1 MSPNVTF
8 MLAVLGGATAAFGVF
23 LLVAMLVP
31 APPALGPA
39 LARLHPG
46 ANPAAGHPVRD
57 AIRSRVR
64 VPDADLAILGRTVD
78 RYLLTLGL
86 SALFALLVPALV
98 TLTVLVT
105 DIPVSPAIP
114 AGGALLAAAGAA
126 WLAHRDTIAKAA
138 AARAEFRRGMCTYL
152 DLAAHQVLGGHGPM
166 ESLERA
172 ASICHGWVYA
182 HLRDALLR
190 AQLQLSPPWD
200 ELKALS
206 TQIGVVEL
214 GDLADIMRTAG
225 VEGASVY
232 QTLRAR
238 ADSLRDQIRAEALE
252 VAEVR
257 TNKLDIPAAALIL
270 VLLVLVGYPF
280 MARLF
285 IH

>member
-1 MSPNVTF
+1 MTRNLPLV
-8 MLAVLGGATAAFGVF
+8 LAVLGGATAAFGLY
-23 LLVAMLVP
+23 LLIAMLVP

-46 ANPAAGHPVRD
+46 AYPTNDHPVRD
-57 AIRSRVR
+57 AIRARFR
-64 VPDADLAILGRTVD
+64 VPHTDLAVLGRTVD
-78 RYLLTLGL
+78 RYFLTLGL
-86 SALFALLVPALV
+86 SALLALLLPALV
-98 TLTVLVT
+98 TLTVAVAH
-105 DIPVSPAIP
+105 IPVSPFIP
-114 AGGALLAAAGAA
+114 AGGTLLAGAAAA
-126 WLAHRDTIAKAA
+126 WLAHRDVVAKAA
-138 AARAEFRRGMCTYL
+138 AARAEFTRGMCSYL

-172 ASICHGWVYA
+172 AGICDGWVFV

-190 AQLQLSPPWD
+190 AQLQLRPPWD
-200 ELKALS
+200 ELKELS
-206 TQIGVVEL
+206 VKLGVVEL

-225 VEGASVY
+225 VEGAHVY

-238 ADSLRDQIRAEALE
+238 ADSLRDQIRTQALE

-270 VLLVLVGYPF
+270 VLLVLIGYPF

-285 IH
+285 TH